1 VVRRRCALVLLALG
15 ALLLACRG
23 ASTPAAPLAR
33 EQPGP
38 ATAATA
44 SPAPRAVRVAYVA
57 LSASQAPPW
66 IAVERGLFAK
76 HGLAVEL
83 TRVAGGEAIKALV
96 AGELDFAFGPAG
108 TAALARLHGGDV
120 AVIGSMIHT
129 LPYEVWAGAA
139 VAQPADLRGKRL
151 GINRLGTTTDF
162 VARFALRRWGLEP
175 DRDVPLIQVGETG
188 EMLAAMERGAI
199 DAAVME
205 SLYGYLAAQQGSLH
219 RLVNVS
225 DLGLVY
231 LFGGIETRRSLA
243 DSDPDLMLRFLRATV
258 EAIAVFKQE
267 REFTLDILAKYTHL
281 DDRAALAYSW
291 EEHATRYFQRL
302 PYPTREGYPLL
313 VEEQAAVEPAIRQ
326 LDPADL
332 LLDRFVRELDTSGFA
347 DTLYR

>member
-1 VVRRRCALVLLALG
+1 MKRRDVLALLAIG
-15 ALLLACRG
+15 GLLLACRS
-23 ASTPAAPLAR
+23 APAPAASPAR
-33 EQPGP
+33 EQLEP
-38 ATAATA
+38 ATAASA
-44 SPAPRAVRVAYVA
+44 PPPAARAVRVAYVA
-57 LSASQAPPW
+57 LSPAQSPPW
-66 IAVERGLFAK
+66 IAVERGLFEK

-108 TAALARLHGGDV
+108 TAALARLQGGDV

-129 LPYEVWAGAA
+129 LPYEVWVGPA

-205 SLYGYLAAQQGSLH
+205 SLYGYLAAKQGGLH

-243 DSDPDLMLRFLRATV
+243 DSEPDLMLRFLKATV
-258 EAIAVFKQE
+258 EAIALFKQE
-267 REFTLDILAKYTHL
+267 REFTLDILAKYTRL
-281 DDRAALAYSW
+281 DDREALAYSW

-302 PYPTREGYPLL
+302 PYPTREGYTLL

-332 LLDRFVRELDTSGFA
+332 LLDRFVRELDTSGFVDA
-347 DTLYR
+347 LYR